1 MIYNPLD
8 NFYKS
13 KIGAFCENESITFRV
28 KGNFNSLS
36 IYYFKDGDK
45 EKTEI
50 PMNKENGVFS
60 LTISLNRGLYFYCFK
75 IDEFNFIGKSKNL
88 HGKIVKN
95 PNYYQ
100 LSVYDADY
108 DVPSTIKGGL
118 IYQIFPDRFCRFNN
132 KPIISKDKLFHKDL
146 SDNPV
151 YLPNEQGE
159 ILNNDF
165 FGGDLLGIVSKLE
178 YLKDLGV
185 NAIYLN
191 PIFKAYSNHR
201 YDTADYFNID
211 ETLGSNADFKF
222 LLSECHKRGI
232 KVILDGVFNHTGDDS
247 IYFNKYGNYDSVG
260 AYQSENSPYYNW
272 FDFISYPKKYNSWWG
287 IKTLPTTNK
296 NSGFVDFI
304 AGENGVVS
312 HYTKLG
318 VDGWRL
324 DVVDE
329 LPKEFVQKIRKAVK
343 SINKDAIII
352 GEVWEDATNKF
363 AYDTRRE
370 YFLGKELDSVM
381 NYPLKN
387 AIIDYCVSANADSL
401 IELIITQ
408 IDHHPKIVLDTLMN
422 ILSTHD
428 TYRIISALAN
438 IDTSNLDRKEIAKI
452 SLTDD
457 EYNKAISKLKIATVL
472 QFTLYGVPSIYYG
485 DEIGMQ
491 GFKDPFNR
499 AFFKWNEVDN
509 EVNKWYKNLCNIRK
523 SISAFID
530 GEVSNLHANKGLIT
544 YTRKDDISEVLV
556 IVNADSS
563 SHTVEFDGR
572 LVNLIDGNTYDNLI
586 EINGE
591 FCGIFVNID

>member
-8 NFYKS
+8 TFYKS
-13 KIGAFCENESITFRV
+13 KIGSFCENDRITFRV

-36 IYYFKDGDK
+36 FYYFKDGDN
-45 EKTEI
+45 EKSEI
-50 PMNKENGVFS
+50 PMKKENGLFS
-60 LTISLNRGLYFYCFK
+60 LTISLGRGLYFYCFK
-75 IDEFNFIGKSKNL
+75 IDDLNFIGKSKYL
-88 HGKIVKN
+88 YGKVVRN
-95 PNYYQ
+95 PKFYQ
-100 LSVYDADY
+100 LSVYDAEY
-108 DVPSTIKGGL
+108 EVPNVIKGGL

-132 KPIISKDKLFHKDL
+132 NPNISKDKFFHKDVNDL
-146 SDNPV
+146 PD

-178 YLKDLGV
+178 YLKELGV
-185 NAIYLN
+185 SAIYLN

-201 YDTADYFNID
+201 YDTADYLNID
-211 ETLGSNADFKF
+211 ETLGGNADFKF
-222 LLSECHKRGI
+222 LISECHKKGI

-247 IYFNKYGNYDSVG
+247 IYFNKHSNFDSVG
-260 AYQSENSPYYNW
+260 AFQSKNSPYYDW
-272 FDFISYPKKYNSWWG
+272 YDFISYPNKYNSWWG

-329 LPKEFVQKIRKAVK
+329 LPKDFVQKIRKTVK
-343 SINKDAIII
+343 NINNNAIII
-352 GEVWEDATNKF
+352 GEVWEDATNKI

-387 AIIDYCVSANADSL
+387 AIIDYCTSGCADNL
-401 IELIITQ
+401 FELISEQ

-422 ILSTHD
+422 MLSTHD

-438 IDTSNLDRKEIAKI
+438 KDVSNLDRKDIVKI
-452 SLTDD
+452 TLSED
-457 EYNKAISKLKIATVL
+457 EYNNAFSKLKIATVL
-472 QFTLYGVPSIYYG
+472 QFALYGVPSIYYG

-499 AFFKWNEVDN
+499 AFFRWNDLDN
-509 EVNKWYKNLCNIRK
+509 EVNKWYKNICNIRK
-523 SISAFID
+523 SITAFFD
-530 GEVSNLHANKGLIT
+530 GDIENLYASKGLISFS
-544 YTRKDDISEVLV
+544 RKDSASEVLV
-556 IVNADSS
+556 VVNADDSVHS
-563 SHTVEFDGR
+563 IEFDGR
-572 LVNLIDGNTYDNLI
+572 LVNLIDGKIFDNCI
-586 EINGE
+586 DISGE